1 MHSKV
6 IIASLVCVLAAS
18 FNAGRGITSNSA
30 EAIQPEV
37 KETVNHAPNDYQKN
51 YWFSEQ
57 EGDTLYQFTVTV
69 SFEKEYQNFQ
79 ILRNDDDIEASYSF
93 YDDYA
98 EITITAPDS
107 DGGHFVQFGYRSG
120 SKNIV
125 LTTIYIYVRLGNYA
139 ASAYSMDDA
148 KSRLFRYQEM
158 TYAEQDKISYRDDTN
173 FKYGYYTA
181 YDPSRYNAEA
191 HHANYVYGGSD
202 YDYDFLTFPRANS
215 STTKLILHANWVDED
230 GYTHPLAGVRADFMT
245 QYSLLGQGD
254 LHFTD
259 NEGKYVVDVP
269 SSGLNVNDVR
279 CRLSSVCRA
288 TAVEDNFYQNYPI
301 CYTLPYGTQLSNYFE
316 LDLFLYV
323 FAGSSDRGAAY
334 EITQAQSV
342 PYNYVDTFA
351 DTLDTIVTR
360 FPTAHTDYVKN
371 RVQFIDIQKEDAH
384 SWDVLNHEYGHFICD
399 QLGLCYV
406 DSSRNPHN
414 VHTNLGEDGIELA
427 YSEGLATYLGLA
439 SQMYYANSINIA
451 GFGDELYQDTYRNLT
466 VYYDRFAPSYGGSGR
481 MYGER
486 YETAT
491 TAMMIK
497 MLDDVDRYDDE
508 VELGHAAMWNIL
520 LASADEYCRSIVEFI
535 DVAVDMY
542 SDHAPAIRH
551 MQEIEMIAEYLID
564 PSNRAAWTIM
574 IYMCGADLQ
583 EWVVKD
589 IQEILSAS
597 GQPSNVNIILEIGGS
612 TSWGSNA
619 YGISSSYLN
628 RYYVRNK
635 QLKSAGKITNAD
647 MAAQSTFEDFLNWGF
662 KNYPATKTGIIM
674 WDHGGALEGVC
685 QDFAHGYNILKPSS
699 MRNAFSESLY
709 KNRINGK
716 LEFIA
721 YSACLMQVQDIADF
735 NAPYFKYMV
744 ASEEYSTATGFKYD
758 EWLDDLYQKRDTL
771 TITKEIVDTRMAN
784 STYVT
789 VGTYSVL
796 DLSQVASYKSSF
808 ESLATSIKSKIT
820 SNSSARTALKNILLS
835 TKKFDERK
843 FGTIDGYDFLVR
855 LQGSS
860 YFNNLNSLVNTVKS
874 KYQNN
879 VVVYERHHSGANGAH
894 GLAIFSGLNS
904 SGGTYSYPSAQ
915 TNFTNWKSVVTSI

>member
-107 DGGHFVQFGYRSG
+107 DGGHFIQFGYRSG

-125 LTTIYIYVRLGNYA
+125 LTTIYVYVRLGNYA

-181 YDPSRYNAEA
+181 YDPSRYSAEA

-215 STTKLILHANWVDED
+215 STTKLILHANWVDNE

-288 TAVEDNFYQNYPI
+288 TAVEDNFYQNYPL

-360 FPTAHTDYVKN
+360 FPSAHTDYVKN
-371 RVQFIDIQKEDAH
+371 RVQYIDIQKEDAH
-384 SWDVLNHEYGHFICD
+384 SWDVMNHEYGHFISD
-399 QLGLCYV
+399 QLGLCNV
-406 DSSRNPHN
+406 DSNRNPHN
-414 VHTNLGEDGIELA
+414 VHSSLGENGIELA
-427 YSEGLATYLGLA
+427 YTEGLATYLGLA
-439 SQMYYANSINIA
+439 AQMYYAGSFDIT
-451 GFGDELYQDTYRNLT
+451 GYGDELYQDTYRDFT

-481 MYGER
+481 LYGER

-497 MLDDVDRYDDE
+497 MLDDVERWDDE
-508 VELGHAAMWNIL
+508 IELGHAAMWNIL
-520 LASADEYCRSIVEFI
+520 LNSADEYCRNIVEFI
-535 DVAVDMY
+535 DVAVDTY
-542 SDHAPAIRH
+542 PSYETAIRH
-551 MQEIEMIAEYLID
+551 MQEIEMIAEYLI
-564 PSNRAAWTIM
+564 PSYNRAEWTIM

-583 EWVVKD
+583 RFALAD
-589 IQEILSAS
+589 IGEILSVAN
-597 GQPSNVNIILEIGGS
+597 QPSNVNVILEIGGA
-612 TSWGSNA
+612 TSWGSNS
-619 YGISSSYLN
+619 YNISASSLN
-628 RYYVRNK
+628 RYHVRNR
-635 QLKSAGKITNAD
+635 QLLSDGKYTNAN
-647 MAAQSTFEDFLNWGF
+647 MGNQSTFESFLTWGLRS
-662 KNYPATKTGIIM
+662 YPAQKTGVIL
-674 WDHGGALEGVC
+674 WNHGGALDGVC
-685 QDFAHGYNILKPSS
+685 YDYRYGRDSLTATEVS
-699 MRNAFSESLY
+699 NAFDNVLY
-709 KNRINGK
+709 KSRLDK
-716 LEFIA
+716 FEFVG
-721 YSACLMQVQDIADF
+721 YDACLMQVQDVAKY
-735 NAPYFKYMV
+735 NSSYCKYMV
-744 ASEEYSTATGFKYD
+744 ASEEIEPGSGWAYNK
-758 EWLDDLYQKRDTL
+758 WLDDVYAKKST
-771 TITKEIVDTRMAN
+771 TAIVTEIVN
-784 STYVT
+784 TYVT
-789 VGTYSVL
+789 GNDSRACL
-796 DLSQVASYKSSF
+796 SAIDLSKMNSYYLEF
-808 ESLATSIKSKIT
+808 ESMSSQIKT
-820 SNSSARTALKNILLS
+820 TAKNNWTTFKNILLS
-835 TKKFDERK
+835 CKAFDWDDPRY
-843 FGTIDGYDFLVR
+843 FGTIDGYDFLTK
-855 LQGSS
+855 LYNNSTFSS
-860 YFNNLNSLVNTVKS
+860 YRTKINTVMA
-874 KYQNN
+874 KYNQLFVARAKGSNAGQSN
-879 VVVYERHHSGANGAH
+879 
-894 GLAIFSGLNS
+894 GLAIFCALNYYENS
-904 SGGTYSYPSAQ
+904 MTYP
-915 TNFTNWKSVVTSI
+915 TTRFTSWKSVVA